1 MPIWSAH
8 ARMRVRGRRRL
19 TVGPGETTL
28 ACLGDGREEGDGS
41 KDGREGT
48 HCYLG
53 VEAEKSGHGPKVS

>member
-1 MPIWSAH
+1 
-8 ARMRVRGRRRL
+8 MRVRGSRRL
-19 TVGPGETTL
+19 TVSPGETTL